1 MSPARGTMGHET
13 ELTTVP
19 GRGPAE
25 SREPLAFVPEE
36 QDPRESFQRARARQL
51 QGHRGPRRAPE
62 QRAARCLSQ
71 LPPGDT
77 AYLSC

>member
-1 MSPARGTMGHET
+1 MSPAGGTVGHET

-19 GRGPAE
+19 RRGPAE
-25 SREPLAFVPEE
+25 SREPLALVPEE

-62 QRAARCLSQ
+62 QRAARPLSQ
-71 LPPGDT
+71 LPSGE
-77 AYLSC
+77 AAHLSS